1 MLKQY
6 LEIDVFNWKCVFMKR
21 CIITLYVC
29 LKNAHVE
36 TTFSILKIIYI
47 HIYIYNF

>member
-1 MLKQY
+1 
-6 LEIDVFNWKCVFMKR
+6 MKR
-21 CIITLYVC
+21 YMITLYVC

-47 HIYIYNF
+47 YTYIYIIFKILCYTYFSRYIDI